1 LRETDCPAV
10 LLELGFMDSTTD
22 VPIILTDKYAQQ
34 CAKAIVEIL
43 VKRGNLTKKKETKKE
58 TSGTIYRVQ
67 VGAFSKKENA
77 EKLVKQLKAK
87 GYDVFIV

>member
-43 VKRGNLTKKKETKKE
+43 VKKGNLTKKKKANNTL
-58 TSGTIYRVQ
+58 YRVQ
-67 VGAFSKKENA
+67 VGAFSNKENA
-77 EKLVKQLKAK
+77 DKLVKQLKAK
-87 GYDVFIV
+87 GYQAYVV